1 MRPAHLAAGIA
12 LIIVGGFFLAYA
24 GAIFM
29 LYHNGPETCT
39 TNQPVDSVPTCAS
52 IDTTIA
58 ALAIVG
64 IIFFVVA
71 GIVLFLG
78 REKADSTVPIH
89 ALFLLAHT

>member
-1 MRPAHLAAGIA
+1 MRPAYLAAGIA

-29 LYHNGPETCT
+29 LYHHGPETCT
-39 TNQPVDSVPTCAS
+39 TNQPVDGVPTCAS
-52 IDTTIA
+52 IDTTIT
-58 ALAIVG
+58 ALAIIG

-78 REKADSTVPIH
+78 REKAESTVPIH
-89 ALFLLAHT
+89 PLFLLAHA